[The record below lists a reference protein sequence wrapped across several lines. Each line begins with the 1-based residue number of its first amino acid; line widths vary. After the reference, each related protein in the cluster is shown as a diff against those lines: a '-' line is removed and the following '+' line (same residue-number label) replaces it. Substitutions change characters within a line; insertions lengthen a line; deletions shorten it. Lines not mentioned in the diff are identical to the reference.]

1 MVRLQTDQVM
11 LAMDNLNDL
20 IKEKI
25 EVIKDYQKQEK
36 N

>member
-11 LAMDNLNDL
+11 LTMDNLNDL

-25 EVIKDYQKQEK
+25 EAIKDYQKQEK